1 METLRN
7 SIYATHGY
15 DFKDQKWKAYF
26 SKMYEEK
33 GYDYMI
39 NSNFSESDFN
49 EIERKNIELIRSTLR
64 IDKCDS
70 SR

>member
-1 METLRN
+1 
-7 SIYATHGY
+7 
-15 DFKDQKWKAYF
+15 
-26 SKMYEEK
+26 MYEEK